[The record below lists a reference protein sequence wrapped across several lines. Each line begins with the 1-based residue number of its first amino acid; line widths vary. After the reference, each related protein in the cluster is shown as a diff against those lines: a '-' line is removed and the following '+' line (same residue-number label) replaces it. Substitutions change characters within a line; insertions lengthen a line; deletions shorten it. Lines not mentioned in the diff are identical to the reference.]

1 MSSTSKKSE
10 HRKGFSRITGLSALK
25 SRLAG
30 LILTEDNSCI
40 LLTGPSGSGKKK
52 IANLIAQALLCHAP
66 TAAGACENCASCHHF
81 DQGNHLDF
89 SILEAES
96 GKKIIPTESVRS
108 ELSDLVRYP
117 RLGKRRVILIDADEL
132 NEQGQNVLL
141 KTLEEPLPHVRLIL
155 TSSDPSRL
163 LPTVISRVIN
173 LKVDPRTEEEIR
185 QIIREELI
193 DRKSDESGPL
203 TDEDIR
209 FFAKFA
215 SGLPGLALELA
226 SGDWFR
232 RLRSETAAIYLS
244 LDQAGELDLFTDIS
258 AFFLERKERI
268 DTIFSVLQSLIRD
281 ELCILWRTET
291 EIINSDLLSQLKTA
305 LEDKKRNLARRA
317 EQTAKEQGLVRWKE
331 EDSEWSRTE
340 RELRNRLAKAGAIVE
355 ESREALARNVNFE
368 LTITRLLLHLK
379 FLAAGDE
386 IIESGK
392 DD

>member
-1 MSSTSKKSE
+1 
-10 HRKGFSRITGLSALK
+10 
-25 SRLAG
+25 
-30 LILTEDNSCI
+30 
-40 LLTGPSGSGKKK
+40 
-52 IANLIAQALLCHAP
+52 
-66 TAAGACENCASCHHF
+66 
-81 DQGNHLDF
+81 
-89 SILEAES
+89 
-96 GKKIIPTESVRS
+96 
-108 ELSDLVRYP
+108 
-117 RLGKRRVILIDADEL
+117 
-132 NEQGQNVLL
+132 
-141 KTLEEPLPHVRLIL
+141 
-155 TSSDPSRL
+155 
-163 LPTVISRVIN
+163 
-173 LKVDPRTEEEIR
+173 
-185 QIIREELI
+185 
-193 DRKSDESGPL
+193 L